1 MKHFVECMLVASES
15 STMLNRTIYIYANL
29 LSFFL
34 AELFLGQIECKKCYL
49 LSARELSIIWGNG
62 DTLQYWNWISLPEE
76 SRSVSILF

>member
-34 AELFLGQIECKKCYL
+34 AELFLGQIEWQEML
-49 LSARELSIIWGNG
+49 P
-62 DTLQYWNWISLPEE
+62 SLCQGAEHYMG
-76 SRSVSILF
+76 